1 MEIESLFLMKY
12 KIMITDVETKM
23 TMIDFQSFVN
33 NITFKTKE
41 IEENQSKDNFNK
53 CLIYLRDILN
63 YMTIGDSRIR

>member
-1 MEIESLFLMKY
+1 
-12 KIMITDVETKM
+12 MITDVETKM

>member
-53 CLIYLRDILN
+53 CLIYLRDTLN
-63 YMTIGDSRIR
+63 YMTLGDNRIR